1 MSNTLY
7 RKYRP
12 QIFAEVI
19 SQNHVKTTLA
29 NAITMDKVAHAYLFA
44 GPRGI
49 GKTTLARILAK
60 ALNCNE
66 KDKLEPC
73 TKCSSCLEIAEGRS
87 LDLIEIDA
95 ASNRGI
101 NEIRE
106 LREQVR
112 VSPSK
117 EKFKVFIIDEVHM
130 LTNEAFNAL
139 LKTLEEPP
147 AHAIFILA
155 TTEIHK
161 IPETIISRCQRF
173 DFKKIPIPE
182 TVKHLEFLVKQEG
195 IKVEKKVIENI
206 ARFSQGYLRD
216 AISMLGQILSLGT
229 KEVTLE
235 QAALVIPRSDLN
247 EIFNFIIN
255 LFKGNTK
262 EAINLIHNYIE
273 EGGDIEFFTRE
284 VIEYSRIILLS
295 QVTND
300 WQKLLWEIEE
310 EALNNLKNSLENIDS
325 SEISSMIEYLLVAL
339 TNMKSSEII
348 QLPLELAVIKIT
360 KDKEDD
366 SDNQESP
373 SEKPNEVKVE
383 NKPEEKVEDKVEEK
397 TEEIPV
403 TKSNIKISKVIK
415 KWPQIIKSL
424 KEYNQSLSSFLKT
437 GKPLSIEG
445 NKLIIGFKYAF
456 HLERVQEDKN
466 KKNVE
471 EVLNKLF
478 DEKLLIDGIVDESI
492 VVEEVVTEKKEE
504 IFDTVM
510 NELGGEVVN

>member
-1 MSNTLY
+1 
-7 RKYRP
+7 
-12 QIFAEVI
+12 
-19 SQNHVKTTLA
+19 
-29 NAITMDKVAHAYLFA
+29 
-44 GPRGI
+44 
-49 GKTTLARILAK
+49 
-60 ALNCNE
+60 
-66 KDKLEPC
+66 
-73 TKCSSCLEIAEGRS
+73 
-87 LDLIEIDA
+87 
-95 ASNRGI
+95 
-101 NEIRE
+101 
-106 LREQVR
+106 
-112 VSPSK
+112 
-117 EKFKVFIIDEVHM
+117 
-130 LTNEAFNAL
+130 
-139 LKTLEEPP
+139 
-147 AHAIFILA
+147 
-155 TTEIHK
+155 
-161 IPETIISRCQRF
+161 
-173 DFKKIPIPE
+173 
-182 TVKHLEFLVKQEG
+182 
-195 IKVEKKVIENI
+195 
-206 ARFSQGYLRD
+206 
-216 AISMLGQILSLGT
+216 
-229 KEVTLE
+229 
-235 QAALVIPRSDLN
+235 
-247 EIFNFIIN
+247 
-255 LFKGNTK
+255 
-262 EAINLIHNYIE
+262 
-273 EGGDIEFFTRE
+273 
-284 VIEYSRIILLS
+284 
-295 QVTND
+295 
-300 WQKLLWEIEE
+300 
-310 EALNNLKNSLENIDS
+310 
-325 SEISSMIEYLLVAL
+325 MIEYLLVAL

-366 SDNQESP
+366 SDNQEPP

>member
-155 TTEIHK
+155 TTEIHR

-216 AISMLGQILSLGT
+216 AISMLGQIL
-229 KEVTLE
+229 
-235 QAALVIPRSDLN
+235 
-247 EIFNFIIN
+247 
-255 LFKGNTK
+255 
-262 EAINLIHNYIE
+262 
-273 EGGDIEFFTRE
+273 
-284 VIEYSRIILLS
+284 
-295 QVTND
+295 
-300 WQKLLWEIEE
+300 
-310 EALNNLKNSLENIDS
+310 
-325 SEISSMIEYLLVAL
+325 
-339 TNMKSSEII
+339 
-348 QLPLELAVIKIT
+348 
-360 KDKEDD
+360 
-366 SDNQESP
+366 
-373 SEKPNEVKVE
+373 
-383 NKPEEKVEDKVEEK
+383 
-397 TEEIPV
+397 
-403 TKSNIKISKVIK
+403 
-415 KWPQIIKSL
+415 
-424 KEYNQSLSSFLKT
+424 
-437 GKPLSIEG
+437 
-445 NKLIIGFKYAF
+445 
-456 HLERVQEDKN
+456 
-466 KKNVE
+466 
-471 EVLNKLF
+471 
-478 DEKLLIDGIVDESI
+478 
-492 VVEEVVTEKKEE
+492 
-504 IFDTVM
+504 
-510 NELGGEVVN
+510 